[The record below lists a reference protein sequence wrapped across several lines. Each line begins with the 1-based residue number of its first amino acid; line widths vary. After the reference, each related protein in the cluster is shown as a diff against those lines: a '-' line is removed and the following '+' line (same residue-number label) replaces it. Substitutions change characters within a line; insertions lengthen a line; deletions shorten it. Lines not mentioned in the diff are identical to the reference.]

1 MRDYAVLAA
10 ASKPWT
16 LVLSSAAA
24 ASGDGHS
31 RRGTAACC
39 VMRKEANRTRA
50 NMETENT
57 ESALLLHTAK
67 LKLLG
72 SHEITYGHGHPS
84 SMPSKYM
91 YVRLA

>member
-1 MRDYAVLAA
+1 
-10 ASKPWT
+10 
-16 LVLSSAAA
+16 
-24 ASGDGHS
+24 
-31 RRGTAACC
+31 
-39 VMRKEANRTRA
+39 
-50 NMETENT
+50 METENT